1 MSASKCM
8 ILRGFHDLDLRNER
22 MILEPAAMKFRH
34 PMMSSGGGDEGHL
47 ADRDDVLLNSSE
59 VATILDLSPDT
70 VNEFARKSILPGF
83 KKGRQWRFRK
93 RDVTSYK
100 RQLRGTTA
108 A

>member
-1 MSASKCM
+1 M
-8 ILRGFHDLDLRNER
+8 ILDA
-22 MILEPAAMKFRH
+22 AAMKFRH
-34 PMMSSGGGDEGHL
+34 PMLSGDGGDDG
-47 ADRDDVLLNSSE
+47 APGDRDDVLLNSSE
-59 VATILDLSPDT
+59 VAAILDLSPDT

-93 RDVTSYK
+93 RDVASYK

>member
-1 MSASKCM
+1 MGAKALIFC
-8 ILRGFHDLDLRNER
+8 LFHELDLAEGR
-22 MILEPAAMKFRH
+22 MLLDRPSCEELDQVG
-34 PMMSSGGGDEGHL
+34 SL
-47 ADRDDVLLNSSE
+47 ADAGMLAMRDKDDLLLTSSE
-59 VATILDLSPDT
+59 VAQILDVSPDT

-93 RDVTSYK
+93 RDITSYQ